1 MKIQNTQTNVGF
13 GTQYAVYRKG
23 VERGL
28 KPLGMPTRAARQA
41 VGALIQPIA
50 TIEGDG
56 LFVFSRSRLSPDQKA
71 VTLLGQHLE
80 RQGGKAASASG
91 SPVEITLPRN
101 AEPETVKQT
110 VLNYLARK

>member
-1 MKIQNTQTNVGF
+1 MKIQNTQANVGF
-13 GTQYAVYRKG
+13 GNQYAVYRKG

-28 KPLGMPTRAARQA
+28 KPLGMSVRAARQA
-41 VGALIQPIA
+41 VGTLIQPIA

-56 LFVFSRSRLSPDQKA
+56 LFVFSRSKLSADQKA
-71 VTLLGQHLE
+71 ITLLGQHLE
-80 RQGGKAASASG
+80 RQSKNVSPASVS
-91 SPVEITLPRN
+91 SVEITLPRN